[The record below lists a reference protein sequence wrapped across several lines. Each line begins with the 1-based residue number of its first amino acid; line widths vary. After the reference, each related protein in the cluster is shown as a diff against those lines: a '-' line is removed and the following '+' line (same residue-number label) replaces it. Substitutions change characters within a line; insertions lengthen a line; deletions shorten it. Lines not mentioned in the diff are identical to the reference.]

1 MDWGKLLLK
10 LTPTI
15 VDLVGIAERIFEHKP
30 HSGQEKKAFVT
41 QAGKD
46 ILKGALDATTGGAHD
61 TWEVIDKVAPD
72 LIDVAA
78 KAIYPHK
85 SKTVKPITLGHTDT
99 GLAYDDYR
107 INK

>member
-1 MDWGKLLLK
+1 MNWGKIAFNLVPLL
-10 LTPTI
+10 
-15 VDLVGIAERIFEHKP
+15 VDLVHVAEKAFDEP
-30 HSGQEKKAFVT
+30 HSGQNKKAFVT

-85 SKTVKPITLGHTDT
+85 PKTVKPITLGHPDT
-99 GLAYDDYR
+99 GLAYDDFR